1 MPSNQL
7 SKNQGFTEAVQKWV
21 EETKQS
27 MEQVTR
33 ETILEVGS
41 RIIDR
46 TPVGKREDWA
56 SNNPER
62 RKWRLAHG
70 RPELL
75 PVGYR
80 GGAAKGSWQ
89 YGLNSPATGTTDE
102 IDPTGETTK
111 ANLEAAIVPIPAVH
125 YITSNLDYMQAL
137 EEGHSKQCEPG
148 GMVELTAIE
157 FQDAVDVAIVKVKT

>member
-1 MPSNQL
+1 MA
-7 SKNQGFTEAVQKWV
+7 FTEAVQKWV
-21 EETKQS
+21 KETKQS
-27 MEQVTR
+27 MESVTR
-33 ETILEVGS
+33 ETVLEVGT

-56 SNNPER
+56 ANNPDR

-75 PVGYR
+75 PVGYV
-80 GGAAKGSWQ
+80 GGRARGSWQ
-89 YGLNSPATGTTDE
+89 YGLNVPRSGQTDA
-102 IDPTGETTK
+102 IDPTGEISK
-111 ANLEAAIVPIPAVH
+111 GRIAAALDPIPGIH

-148 GMVELTAIE
+148 GMVALTAIE
-157 FQDAVDVAIVKVKT
+157 FKNVVDVAIRNVKK